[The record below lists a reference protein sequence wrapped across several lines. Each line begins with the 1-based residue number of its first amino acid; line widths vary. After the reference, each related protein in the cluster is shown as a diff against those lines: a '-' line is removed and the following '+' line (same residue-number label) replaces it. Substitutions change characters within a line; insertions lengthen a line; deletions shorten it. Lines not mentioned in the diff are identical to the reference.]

1 MNKYLPLLLSFGLLV
16 SVVLDSSAKSLP
28 EKGEPTKPVAKRAK
42 VAVPAQNV
50 LEQQHSKFVKISIG
64 EATQLAP
71 LKRVCNRA
79 VMGIFVRPFSMV
91 LDIIIRQK

>member
-1 MNKYLPLLLSFGLLV
+1 MNKFLHLTLAFGLLV

-50 LEQQHSKFVKISIG
+50 LEQQHSKFVKITIV
-64 EATQLAP
+64 EATQLVP
-71 LKRVCNRA
+71 LKRGCNSRESGQA
-79 VMGIFVRPFSMV
+79 V
-91 LDIIIRQK
+91 RQRGKDDRN